1 MSALIELTAEVTRE
15 RWRPREADSDFVI
28 AEAQSESIAEGIVV
42 IGNAPRGDLI
52 GGLTYRLFGRW
63 DEDRKDKYTG
73 RVEKQFKFT
82 QYVKAEP
89 HTRYGL
95 VNYLA
100 KYASGIGPVIANRLF
115 DEFGTEAVKVL
126 REHPEKAVAV
136 ANRGGRQLLSLEKA
150 EQAAAALRAM
160 GQNEDTKIELA
171 TMFTGRGFPHSLA
184 DQVIKVWGV
193 LAPKRIARDPFSL
206 LVRRLPGCGFARCDR
221 LYNDLGLPP
230 GRLKRQMICL
240 WHSLRTSSDGS
251 TWFAAEQCKQILEQ
265 SVSGVRVN
273 FIRAV
278 TLGLRSRWLARYTDS
293 GDKMWLAEFT
303 KAENERIV
311 AERLAMLLD
320 DPEPLPKF
328 TTKIGQGM
336 TERLEKIPGACVA
349 DEWLSGLEWDST
361 GKPTDAIIE
370 KVRLGRSRGI
380 CQFCSRELT
389 HPISVVLGYGPI
401 CAAKHSLPWTEVMEE
416 AELIFE
422 GLTKEESEV
431 SHA

>member
-1 MSALIELTAEVTRE
+1 MAALIELTAEVTRE

-28 AEAQSESIAEGIVV
+28 AEAQSESVKEGIVV

-184 DQVIKVWGV
+184 DQCIKVWGV
-193 LAPKRIARDPFSL
+193 LAPQRIARDPFSL

-240 WHSLRTSSDGS
+240 WHALRTSNDGS

-265 SVSGVRVN
+265 SVSGVRVD
-273 FIRAV
+273 FKRAV

-293 GDKMWLAEFT
+293 DGKIWLAEFG

-311 AERLAMLLD
+311 AEQLVMLLD
-320 DPEPLPKF
+320 DPKPLPKF
-328 TTKIGQGM
+328 VTEIEAGTA
-336 TERLEKIPGACVA
+336 ERLAEV
-349 DEWLSGLEWDST
+349 E
-361 GKPTDAIIE
+361 DAIAVFETFSGTIE
-370 KVRLGRSRGI
+370 EAEESKARYFADLIRLGRQRGV

-389 HPISVVLGYGPI
+389 HPVSVVLGYGKI
-401 CAAKHSLPWTEVMEE
+401 CAANHLLPWTEVVEE
-416 AELIFE
+416 AESIFE
-422 GLTKEESEV
+422 GLTKEGIEV
-431 SHA
+431 MR